1 MRSTYFHLPIMES
14 DEARKALGLAQKHDS
29 NGNTESAL
37 KWARKSVSIYSTPEA
52 VQLVTR
58 LETHGASGKGT
69 TTSTTTTTSETHEKS
84 SSGNQESTRIQS
96 STRTESSGNGVEYTS
111 AQVEIVRRVR
121 QAGGDF
127 YKILGLEKSA
137 EEGAIRKSYKKVS

>member
-1 MRSTYFHLPIMES
+1 MRSTYFHVPIMES
-14 DEARKALGLAQKHDS
+14 DEAQKALGLAQKHDS

-58 LETHGASGKGT
+58 LETHGASGKGA
-69 TTSTTTTTSETHEKS
+69 TTSTTTTTSEMHEKS
-84 SSGNQESTRIQS
+84 PTGDQETTSIRS
-96 STRTESSGNGVEYTS
+96 STRTGSSGNGVEYNS

-137 EEGAIRKSYKKVS
+137 EESAIRKSYKKVS